1 MTQQM
6 IISYQG
12 QALSALTR
20 LLLRRLDGKASTTLA
35 TIRQTLVLSEKSEF
49 LHKGNLKEIDI
60 KKNDLKI
67 SKENI
72 ISRMSHVTYENV
84 RYRSVR
90 FDEIFRLVF
99 RIRRLTSFVRNA
111 DERVKITNWKTLY
124 ATLMSCKIF
133 TFPDTIQRP
142 PDITWCPISRETA
155 HTEPVDY
162 FTPNPF
168 NTFPQDISSI
178 FHFNRD

>member
-20 LLLRRLDGKASTTLA
+20 LLLRRLDGKASITLA

-49 LHKGNLKEIDI
+49 LHKGNLKEMDI

-67 SKENI
+67 SEENI

-99 RIRRLTSFVRNA
+99 RIRRPTSVVRNA
-111 DERVKITNWKTLY
+111 DERVKIANWKTLY

-133 TFPDTIQRP
+133 TLFRTQSNVRP
-142 PDITWCPISRETA
+142 TSLDVQSHEKL
-155 HTEPVDY
+155 HTQ
-162 FTPNPF
+162 NL
-168 NTFPQDISSI
+168 
-178 FHFNRD
+178 